1 MLSLVSEDLMNRW
14 KGAFYALNPQN
25 PDAARHFCTSTLEIF
40 TEFIEF
46 KAPDNAVFQYNPN
59 ASKTDTDSLVYLQET
74 NWYK

>member
-1 MLSLVSEDLMNRW
+1 MVSEDLMNRW
-14 KGAFYALNPQN
+14 KGAVYALNPQN
-25 PDAARHFCTSTLEIF
+25 PDAARHFCTSTREIF

-46 KAPDNAVFQYNPN
+46 KAPDNAVVQYNPN